1 MKRGLTILTGGMLT
15 AALVLSSGWA
25 QVGSGGPSA
34 PAEVKAPP
42 DPAPDAPSPAEGAA
56 PPEPGPPTLATV
68 RVIAENIESDRG
80 TVRLA
85 LCDSGLSVEGCPY
98 HLSVPAA
105 VGFVETTFKDIPP
118 GTYAVVGYQD
128 LNDNNEFD
136 MLFGVPREPYAL
148 SGAAGDEFV
157 PTFEDAA
164 IPLAAGEND
173 VRIRMRG
180 IW

>member
-1 MKRGLTILTGGMLT
+1 MKRVLTILTGGMLA
-15 AALVLSSGWA
+15 AALALSSVSA
-25 QVGSGGPSA
+25 QDGAGGTSA
-34 PAEVKAPP
+34 PA
-42 DPAPDAPSPAEGAA
+42 APDTA
-56 PPEPGPPTLATV
+56 PPESEPPTLATV
-68 RVIAENIESDRG
+68 HVIAENIESNRG

-85 LCDSGLSVEGCPY
+85 LCDTGLSVEGCPY
-98 HLSVPAA
+98 QLSVPAA
-105 VGFVETTFKDIPP
+105 VGFVEATFKDIPP

-136 MLFGVPREPYAL
+136 MLFGLPREPYAL
-148 SGAAGDEFV
+148 SGAAGDALV

-173 VRIRMRG
+173 VQIRMRG